1 MTLNLNNKIGI
12 IGMGYVGKA
21 VYDCFKDYYSHIHT
35 YDIDE
40 TKSNCDSIDQLVHQS
55 KVIFVAL
62 PTPMKNNGECD
73 TSLIFEAISKINFI
87 SNEEKIIV
95 LKSTVPPGTTEK
107 LNKINNNIS
116 ICFNPEFLT
125 EKNFINDFKNQDRI
139 ILGGDFAEITLIK
152 EMYKSIFKSIPI
164 IITEPKVAETVK
176 YLTNCFLALKVIF
189 GNEIKELCDTADIN
203 YDLVVKYAI
212 LDSRLG
218 DSHWNVPGPDGFK
231 GFGGTCFP
239 KDVNALLFFANKK
252 SVKLDLLR
260 TAWEKNL
267 KIRESK
273 DWENLIGR
281 AVVDTL
287 ENS

>member
-1 MTLNLNNKIGI
+1 MTLDLNNKIGI

-21 VYDCFKDYYSHIHT
+21 VYDCFKDYYNHIHT

-40 TKSNCDSIDQLVHQS
+40 TKANCDTIDQLVNKS

-62 PTPMKNNGECD
+62 PTPMKNSGECD
-73 TSLIFEAISKINFI
+73 TSLIFEVISKINLI

-139 ILGGDFAEITLIK
+139 ILGGDFAGIILIE
-152 EMYKSIFKSIPI
+152 EMFKSIFKSIPI
-164 IITEPKVAETVK
+164 IITEAKVAETVK
-176 YLTNCFLALKVIF
+176 YLTNCFLALKVVF
-189 GNEIKELCDTADIN
+189 ANEIKELCDKANIN

-212 LDSRLG
+212 LDTRLG
-218 DSHWNVPGPDGFK
+218 NSHWNVPGPDGFN

-239 KDVNALLFFANKK
+239 KDVNALLFFAKIH
-252 SVKLDLLR
+252 SVNLDLLQ
-260 TAWEKNL
+260 TSWEKNL
-267 KIRESK
+267 KIRENK
-273 DWENLIGR
+273 DWESLIGR
-281 AVVDTL
+281 AVVDGL